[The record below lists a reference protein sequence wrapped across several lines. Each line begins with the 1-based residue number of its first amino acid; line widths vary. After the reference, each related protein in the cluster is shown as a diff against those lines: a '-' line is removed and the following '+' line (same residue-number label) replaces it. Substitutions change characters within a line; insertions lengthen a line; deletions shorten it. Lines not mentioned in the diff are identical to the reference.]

1 MKTKWF
7 VAPGIAAGAMGILC
21 VAIALCAEPQEI
33 KVTNAEDTKASAS
46 RSNAEDVR
54 VDTVVARDRAKQMH
68 EIYSAT
74 LDVIHRRY
82 FHGERATIPARA
94 MEDVFT
100 EMKHRSKIEARWI
113 SVNTKAMSIDHDP
126 KTEFEKRAAKELAEG
141 KTAIEVVENGYYRRA
156 SAISLNSGCLSCHE
170 GLFQTSSKKP
180 RYAGLVIS
188 VPIEVDSGNTN

>member
-1 MKTKWF
+1 MKAKWF
-7 VAPGIAAGAMGILC
+7 TGPGIAAGVFGILC
-21 VAIALCAEPQEI
+21 VAIALCAEPQDRN
-33 KVTNAEDTKASAS
+33 VTQSEESKPSAS
-46 RSNAEDVR
+46 DSIVGDVR

-74 LDVIHRRY
+74 LEVIHRRY

-141 KTAIEVVENGYYRRA
+141 KTSIDVVENGYYRRA

-170 GLFQTSSKKP
+170 GLFQSSSKKP

-188 VPIEVDSGNTN
+188 VPIEVDSGKTN

>member
-1 MKTKWF
+1 MKAKWF
-7 VAPGIAAGAMGILC
+7 FGPGNAAGAFGVLC
-21 VAIALCAEPQEI
+21 VAIALYAEPPDRN
-33 KVTNAEDTKASAS
+33 VTKPSENKTSAS
-46 RSNAEDVR
+46 SSQAEDVR
-54 VDTVVARDRAKQMH
+54 VDTAVARDRAKQMH

-141 KTAIEVVENGYYRRA
+141 KMAIEVVEDGYYRRA
-156 SAISLNSGCLSCHE
+156 GAISLNSGCLSCHE
-170 GLFQTSSKKP
+170 GLIQSSSKKP

-188 VPIEVDSGNTN
+188 IPIEVDSRKTD